1 MAPPLTDT
9 MSPEEVLHLT
19 DLAFIQ
25 PTVRLSNH
33 TMEYTVALHSFLSCD
48 WLMQIKVWEE
58 EQLDNPIDMEQIR
71 IDPSPFQLVERT
83 SLHKVTTAIIS
94 VLCS

>member
-19 DLAFIQ
+19 DLAFTQ
-25 PTVRLSNH
+25 PTIRLSNH
-33 TMEYTVALHSFLSCD
+33 THIGSTYLSLSRD
-48 WLMQIKVWEE
+48 WLMQIKAWEE
-58 EQLDNPIDMEQIR
+58 EQLDKPIDMEQIR

-83 SLHKVTTAIIS
+83 SLHKVTTATIS